1 MSSKPLRIWEQL
13 GNLVLPLLLRC
24 HLISWYVIAAGIPV
38 KPCLVPPL
46 VSWLRPL
53 SIYFGILNDNDDSW
67 CRMVEGHGHRAS
79 ICAVTCAGGFVFTG
93 SSDCTV
99 RVWTLCMRNLVATLR
114 GHSATVLSILV
125 SGMVLHILSCPA
137 IFSRKVM
144 STDGIFLA
152 FSCL

>member
-1 MSSKPLRIWEQL
+1 MEHEPVSLKPLRIWEQL

-24 HLISWYVIAAGIPV
+24 YLISWYVIAAGILV
-38 KPCLVPPL
+38 KPCSVPPL
-46 VSWLRPL
+46 VIRLRPL
-53 SIYFGILNDNDDSW
+53 SMCYGILNDKDDSW

-125 SGMVLHILSCPA
+125 SGMPLRTFSCP
-137 IFSRKVM
+137 
-144 STDGIFLA
+144 L
-152 FSCL
+152 